1 MTDEQIDAGLLHP
14 ASRDDQENAYAAAQ
28 NRIARLAQTRGRQ
41 TVLEWIS
48 AGIPAD
54 VSAGAAQ

>member
-1 MTDEQIDAGLLHP
+1 MTDQRMESSLLHP
-14 ASRDDQENAYAAAQ
+14 TSRDDQEKAYAAAQ
-28 NRIARLAQTRGRQ
+28 NRVALLVQLSGKEA
-41 TVLEWIS
+41 VLGWLS